1 MAEALLDGNFNMKPT
16 RKPRSKQ
23 AGRVRGT
30 RVQLNGQAEAHVNG
44 NGQAEAS
51 KQTFPSTTAH
61 KIKTRKVVYLWDRR
75 LALGTATLL
84 AGETGAGKSLLAA
97 RIAAQLTTGEALPGG
112 PRVEACNVAIWTAE
126 RHASMD
132 WKPRL
137 ALAGANMRRVHF
149 PGWDDAGVLRKRLE
163 LPAQAVELRDW
174 LINNAIRLCVID
186 PIGSFLDK
194 GLEENA
200 ASTARAVM
208 QSYIDAA
215 AAAGC
220 SILAIKHPRKGNTGG
235 PLDRISGSKEWV
247 NCPSFVLAVG
257 ENPHNDTVRVLAS
270 LKPTG
275 AAQPSSLQARIDIQ
289 GGTPTWVW
297 RGETSLTA
305 GDILAA
311 DNDPLERSLLAEAT
325 ALLIDRLD
333 AEEQP
338 AKDMTAAAEDAGLS
352 LRTLQRAKRQLGVTS
367 HPKGPNEK
375 RFYIWRKPAG
385 GWPKGADA

>member
-1 MAEALLDGNFNMKPT
+1 MSI
-16 RKPRSKQ
+16 RKSRSKQ
-23 AGRVRGT
+23 AGRVRAAP
-30 RVQLNGQAEAHVNG
+30 VQVNGQAEAHANG
-44 NGQAEAS
+44 NGNGKAS
-51 KQTFPSTTAH
+51 TAGFLSTTAH
-61 KIKTRKVVYLWDRR
+61 KIKTCKVTYLWDRR

-84 AGETGAGKSLLAA
+84 AGETGTGKSLLAA
-97 RIAAQLTTGEALPGG
+97 RIAAHLTNGEALPGG
-112 PRVEACNVAIWTAE
+112 PKVEACNVAIWTAE
-126 RHASMD
+126 RHAATD

-137 ALAGANMRRVHF
+137 DLAGAAMRRIHF
-149 PGWDDAGVLRKRLE
+149 PGWNDAGVLEKKLQMPFHRE
-163 LPAQAVELRDW
+163 ELRDW
-174 LINNAIRLCVID
+174 LMENAIRLCIID
-186 PIGSFLDK
+186 PVGSFLSP

-215 AAAGC
+215 AAAAC
-220 SILAIKHPRKGNTGG
+220 SMLIIKHPRKGSAGG

-247 NCPSFVLAVG
+247 NCPPFVLAVG
-257 ENPHNDTVRVLAS
+257 ENPHTEDMRVLSS

-275 AAQPSSLQARIDIQ
+275 AARPSSLQGGIDVQ
-289 GGTPTWVW
+289 RGVPAWAW
-297 RGETSLTA
+297 KGETPLTA
-305 GDILAA
+305 A
-311 DNDPLERSLLAEAT
+311 DTFAGESDPLDQSLLREAV

-375 RFYIWRKPAG
+375 RFYVWRKPAR
-385 GWPKGADA
+385 GWPKGAGG